1 MPEKVQA
8 LIAQL
13 KKGLTPTAHKL
24 LRSIRFALVWI
35 PPICEAKSKAVRRG
49 LP

>member
-13 KKGLTPTAHKL
+13 KKDFTPGRPKGLRHLSQTMSAN
-24 LRSIRFALVWI
+24 LRSVTQWVTM
-35 PPICEAKSKAVRRG
+35 SQ
-49 LP
+49 